1 MCRGRCLTRSVEDG
15 WPSPA
20 YSSKRLYSAPLSKQS
35 RIAWP
40 GGSVPVEGLEDFKS
54 ALDDMRLRL
63 WGLVS
68 SAGGADYKG
77 FQERFR
83 IQRATEMC
91 RGLKGELLG
100 GQVNRRHPELTGLQ
114 AAASELIRSI
124 EQARQQAFSL

>member
-1 MCRGRCLTRSVEDG
+1 MAEPSLLEQAALLSSTLEAIED
-15 WPSPA
+15 
-20 YSSKRLYSAPLSKQS
+20 RLA
-35 RIAWP
+35 
-40 GGSVPVEGLEDFKS
+40 GGIVPVEGLEDFKS

-124 EQARQQAFSL
+124 EQARQQAF